1 LPISQPLLK
10 GTLTHIGQ
18 MAALVDV
25 DGMSH
30 QDAAAAWLADSGLVL

>member
-1 LPISQPLLK
+1 MSFST
-10 GTLTHIGQ
+10 TLIGQ

-30 QDAAAAWLADSGLVL
+30 QDAATAWLADNQDVVSAFK